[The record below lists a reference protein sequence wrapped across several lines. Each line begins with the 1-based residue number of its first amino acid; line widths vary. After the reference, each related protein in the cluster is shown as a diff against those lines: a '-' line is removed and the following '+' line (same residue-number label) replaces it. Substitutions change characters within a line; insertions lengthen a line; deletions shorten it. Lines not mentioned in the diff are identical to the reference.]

1 MTDSKKNPARPG
13 SENLVTMRERSKE
26 EARALGK
33 KGGIASGKTR
43 RERKTFRELFNVALA
58 ARNEQLGCTNA
69 EAIVAAMIGTALDGD
84 TKAFLAIRDTIGEKP
99 VEMVTKALSGDVTFK
114 WGEKKDE

>member
-1 MTDSKKNPARPG
+1 
-13 SENLVTMRERSKE
+13 
-26 EARALGK
+26 
-33 KGGIASGKTR
+33 
-43 RERKTFRELFNVALA
+43 
-58 ARNEQLGCTNA
+58 
-69 EAIVAAMIGTALDGD
+69 MIGTALDGD